1 MVFSSP
7 LFLSLFLPVLLLV
20 YAFAQEQLRNAVLLA
35 ASLLFYSWGE
45 PKACLVMLGLILV
58 NYISA
63 IAIDRS
69 TNSGTRKWLL
79 ALAILAN
86 LSALF
91 FYKYLD
97 FTIGN
102 MNALLSCFSLPE
114 LPLFNISLPIGIS
127 FYCFQAMSYTI
138 DVYRKEVEAQY
149 SLARLALYISLFPQL
164 VAGPIVRYSTICNEL
179 NDRSLQLDNVYEG
192 LVRFC
197 IGLAKKVF
205 IADSMGYVADQ
216 IFVEQVGTIPQ
227 LWAWVG
233 CIAYTLQIYYDFSAY
248 SDMAIG
254 LGRVFNFH
262 FLENFD
268 FPYSATS
275 IKDFWRRWHISL
287 SSWLRDYLYIPLGGN
302 RISAVRT
309 YLNQFIVFF
318 LCGLWHGASWNF
330 AVWGVW
336 HGSGLILERFAGG
349 GRVGCLSFSATC
361 MCSCS

>member
-7 LFLSLFLPVLLLV
+7 LFLSLFLPILLLI
-20 YAFAQEQLRNAVLLA
+20 YAFAQERLRNTVLLA

-45 PKACLVMLGLILV
+45 PKACIVMLGLILV

-69 TNSGTRKWLL
+69 ASSWARKWLL
-79 ALAILAN
+79 ALAICAN

-102 MNALLSCFSLPE
+102 INALLGLFSLSE
-114 LPLFNISLPIGIS
+114 FPLYNIALPIGIS

-138 DVYRKEVEAQY
+138 DVYRKEVDAQY

-164 VAGPIVRYSTICNEL
+164 VAGPIVRYSTICSEL
-179 NDRSLQLDNVYEG
+179 NDRSLHLDNVYEG
-192 LVRFC
+192 TVRFC

-216 IFVEQVGTIPQ
+216 VFVTQVGTIPQ

-254 LGRVFNFH
+254 LGRIFNFH
-262 FLENFD
+262 FLENFN

-275 IKDFWRRWHISL
+275 IKEFWRRWHISL

-302 RISAVRT
+302 RISVART
-309 YLNQFIVFF
+309 YANQFTVFL

-330 AVWGVW
+330 VVWGAW
-336 HGSGLILERFAGG
+336 HGAGLISERFVGG
-349 GRVGCLSFSATC
+349 GDESAAKAA
-361 MCSCS
+361 